1 LSRKAEI
8 FLKVI
13 AWRVV
18 SITLSFFVI
27 YHFTGNISTTTRA
40 LAVGTAV
47 GIVSQWLFEMF
58 WDTFVRNKLRHAFSG
73 QHSRIGRLVWW
84 RRNTRAVS
92 VDEHESGSHSREE
105 DSNPLA
111 PENAGREWT

>member
-1 LSRKAEI
+1 LSRRAEI

-27 YHFTGNISTTTRA
+27 YHFTGNATTTTHA
-40 LAVGTAV
+40 LAIGTSVGLIA
-47 GIVSQWLFEMF
+47 QWLFEMF
-58 WDTFVRNKLRHAFSG
+58 WDTFVRSKLRNALSG
-73 QHSRIGRLVWW
+73 QQGRIGRLVWW
-84 RRNTRAVS
+84 RRDPRS
-92 VDEHESGSHSREE
+92 LGVDEHKPGALRGEAIT
-105 DSNPLA
+105 NPLA

>member
-27 YHFTGNISTTTRA
+27 YHFTGNVSTTARA
-40 LAVGTAV
+40 LAVGTGV
-47 GIVSQWLFEMF
+47 GVVSQWLFEMF
-58 WDTFVRNKLRHAFSG
+58 WDSFVRNKLRHALSEK
-73 QHSRIGRLVWW
+73 HSRIGRLV
-84 RRNTRAVS
+84 RFGRNPRPVS
-92 VDEHESGSHSREE
+92 VDEHKPGPDAREE
-105 DSNPLA
+105 WSDPNA

>member
-27 YHFTGNISTTTRA
+27 YHFTGNVATTTHA
-40 LAVGTAV
+40 LAISTAV
-47 GIVSQWLFEMF
+47 GLIAQWLFEMF
-58 WDTFVRNKLRHAFSG
+58 WDTLVRSKLRNAISG
-73 QHSRIGRLVWW
+73 QQGRINRLLRW
-84 RRNTRAVS
+84 RRGPCDVS
-92 VDEHESGSHSREE
+92 VDKHEQGPNGGEE
-105 DSNPLA
+105 VANPLA